1 MCDTPSQAAS
11 LLRPLTPPQRHKEIQ
26 IEIAKNEPSINGNI
40 KEREAGRAPKRE
52 MSRGG
57 EVGGEQVPN
66 KMNGDEGSR
75 TKLAAFVA
83 AIIHGTN
90 CTRKWKS
97 LGNAATCKNALILVY
112 ESATPP
118 PGPSFHQVGV
128 PAAAAP
134 AGGCCNITL
143 LIF

>member
-1 MCDTPSQAAS
+1 MAYVRHAQPGS
-11 LLRPLTPPQRHKEIQ
+11 LLTPPSPPHRHKEIQ

-40 KEREAGRAPKRE
+40 KEREAGRGE
-52 MSRGG
+52 ESGG
-57 EVGGEQVPN
+57 GGKVPN
-66 KMNGDEGSR
+66 KMNVDEGSR

-97 LGNAATCKNALILVY
+97 LGNTATCKNALILVY

-118 PGPSFHQVGV
+118 QVGV
-128 PAAAAP
+128 PA